1 MKRMYYLSLLALLC
15 DGCHG
20 VSMIAYEF
28 ENIAILNKKGVDYR
42 RFILNMS
49 RGDAINGLNNSELDD
64 MGSL

>member
-1 MKRMYYLSLLALLC
+1 
-15 DGCHG
+15 
-20 VSMIAYEF
+20 MIAYEF